1 MDEEILCDSL
11 IIWLNTFEKIEA
23 KSAVEE
29 LNDGVAMCQCLATI
43 APDWFDDE
51 WMSKV
56 KKDAAGDNWRLKCS
70 NLKKLLKGIMDY
82 YTEVLN
88 MDIIG
93 FNLPD
98 VSCIA
103 EKNDK
108 AELGRLLQLIL
119 GCAVNCDEKQEYIQ
133 NIMQMEESV
142 QHVVMNAIQELMACK
157 EVSSSVDGDTFKDLE
172 VQHKSTVDQLTSVLA
187 QKEEISQRCHELD
200 EQLSLLREHHSTLET
215 ENGILRKQLNTRTDE
230 NNPPN
235 SNPATD
241 RFIQLQQ
248 QTEQLKEQTFSLE
261 SSRDEFRMKC
271 SHYEKENLEL
281 NERIEQLQSL
291 AEESQQLR
299 DEMDVLRHT
308 QEKVAKY
315 ESTIDSYKKK
325 LEELT
330 EMRKQMKTMEEK
342 NASYMQQTIDLQE
355 DLRKANALKTQLEN
369 YKKQVHQL
377 QSSLSESERRTDK
390 AEFESKRAKDKLVQL
405 QGESERLKQE
415 RNTLRDKNE
424 ELTLSEVSRTTGGKT
439 SLPEGSTSDALFLA
453 NLPPEAREKIIIL
466 EHENKKLKEQSA
478 GQESEE
484 TQLLKSLLEDSN
496 ETKEQMKRENRELN
510 QRNMELESEIEEMR
524 NQQINLREENENE
537 LQQKYMDHLQKL
549 KEANDELQKK
559 KTYMETLEPRTSA
572 TAEKVN
578 ELQELLIQKEQEMK
592 SMEAKYK
599 KYLEKAKSVIKTLDP
614 KQNSS
619 GNAPEIDTLKNQLQ
633 EKEKFI
639 ENLER
644 DQEKMKLTRERE
656 EKLMV
661 TAWYEMAMQLHKK
674 AAEERLSGSS
684 GMSFLARQR
693 QASGRRILSTKPVS
707 GSSR

>member
-1 MDEEILCDSL
+1 MDDESLCESL
-11 IIWLNTFEKIEA
+11 IIWLNTFDEIEA
-23 KSAVEE
+23 LKSNAVE
-29 LNDGVAMCQCLATI
+29 LSDGVAMCQCLALI

-56 KKDAAGDNWRLKCS
+56 KKDAGDNWRLKCS

-88 MDIIG
+88 MDIVG
-93 FNLPD
+93 FTLPD
-98 VSCIA
+98 VSCI
-103 EKNDK
+103 
-108 AELGRLLQLIL
+108 
-119 GCAVNCDEKQEYIQ
+119 EYIQ

-142 QHVVMNAIQELMACK
+142 QHVVMTAIQELMACK
-157 EVSSSVDGDTFKDLE
+157 DVSSSVDNDTYKDLE
-172 VQHKSTVDQLTSVLA
+172 VQHKTTLEQLRSTMA

-215 ENGILRKQLNTRTDE
+215 ENHILRKQLNSKSDE
-230 NNPPN
+230 SGQSADASERLN
-235 SNPATD
+235 
-241 RFIQLQQ
+241 QLQQ
-248 QTEQLKEQTFSLE
+248 QVELLKEQNFSLE
-261 SSRDEFRMKC
+261 SSRDEFRIKC
-271 SHYEKENLEL
+271 STYEKENLDL
-281 NERIEQLQSL
+281 SERIEQLQSL

-330 EMRKQMKTMEEK
+330 EMRKQMKSMEEK

-355 DLRKANALKTQLEN
+355 DLKKANALKTQLET

-377 QSSLSESERRTDK
+377 QSSVSENERRADK
-390 AEFESKRAKDKLVQL
+390 AEFESKRVKEKMVQL
-405 QGESERLKQE
+405 QGENERLKQE
-415 RNTLRDKNE
+415 RNTLREKNE
-424 ELTLSEVSRTTGGKT
+424 ELTLNEVSRTTGDK
-439 SLPEGSTSDALFLA
+439 SSFLSDSSDNFFMAD
-453 NLPPEAREKIIIL
+453 LPPEARERIIL
-466 EHENKKLKEQSA
+466 LEHQNKKLKELSDGA
-478 GQESEE
+478 ESEQTE
-484 TQLLKSLLEDSN
+484 LLKSLLEDAN
-496 ETKEQMKRENRELN
+496 AAKEQLKKETRELN
-510 QRNMELESEIEEMR
+510 QRNMELESELEEMR
-524 NQQINLREENENE
+524 NQQSSLREEKENE

-549 KEANDELQKK
+549 KDANDELQKK
-559 KTYMETLEPRTSA
+559 KTYMESLEPGTNA

-578 ELQELLIQKEQEMK
+578 ELQELLNKKDQETK
-592 SMEAKYK
+592 AMEAKYK

-614 KQNSS
+614 KQNTSAN
-619 GNAPEIDTLKNQLQ
+619 GPEIDTLKNQLQ

-639 ENLER
+639 EHLER
-644 DQEKMKLTRERE
+644 NNEKMKLTRERE

-674 AAEERLSGSS
+674 AAEERLSGGP

-693 QASGRRILSTKPVS
+693 QAARRRSSNTKQAQTA
-707 GSSR
+707 SSR